1 MAQQTPNLLRPTSV
15 SSQLFSVAG
24 ADDQLFRRVLVYV
37 SLLLLA
43 LLIIVP
49 IIKISDNDVQGTS
62 PLPSRYV
69 ELLLEAAPEEL
80 EEAVAAEP
88 EPEDAEEE
96 PELEEAAPE
105 KEPEPE
111 PEPVEEPEETPEEV
125 VEEPTEE
132 PVEETEPEPEPVL
145 DARDQAREEAQ
156 QSGIMSFADEL
167 ADLRDLSDI
176 SEQESSAP
184 LVEANNAAQSESFAP
199 SDTITSS
206 AVQAGSTGIQG
217 NREREVTSTKLAS
230 RSTTRV
236 KDPIS
241 GLAPKTQNT
250 QGNNPKAKAKGRS
263 DEEIRLVFSRHQGS
277 FYRHYNRALREDD
290 SLQGKVVLKFTI
302 APNGRITSVEIL
314 ESELDD
320 EDLEA
325 KILTKVRTMNFGAK
339 DVPPVTTDFTLN
351 FYPT

>member
-1 MAQQTPNLLRPTSV
+1 MAGAPQQPHTL
-15 SSQLFSVAG
+15 SSELFSISG
-24 ADDQLFRRVLVYV
+24 ADDRLFRRITVYV
-37 SLLLLA
+37 SSVLLA
-43 LLIIVP
+43 IILVIPLIKLADDD
-49 IIKISDNDVQGTS
+49 IKGTS

-80 EEAVAAEP
+80 EDATVAEP

-96 PELEEAAPE
+96 PELQEAAPE
-105 KEPEPE
+105 EEQPEPEPE
-111 PEPVEEPEETPEEV
+111 PETTDEPEPEPEEV
-125 VEEPTEE
+125 VEEPT
-132 PVEETEPEPEPVL
+132 PEPEVQQ
-145 DARDQAREEAQ
+145 DIREQAREEAQ
-156 QSGIMSFADEL
+156 QSGIMTFADEL

-176 SEQESSAP
+176 SDAQSSAP
-184 LVEANNAAQSESFAP
+184 LVEADSSATSADSFSP

-206 AVQAGSTGIQG
+206 AIQAGSSGIQG
-217 NREREVTSTKLAS
+217 NREREVTSTKLVS

-241 GLAPKTQNT
+241 GLAPKTQQT
-250 QGNNPKAKAKGRS
+250 QGNNPRAKAVGRS

-320 EDLEA
+320 EELEA

-339 DVPPVTTDFTLN
+339 DVPPVTSDFTLN

>member
-1 MAQQTPNLLRPTSV
+1 MAATPNNASASV
-15 SSQLFSVAG
+15 SSQLFSTSG
-24 ADDQLFRRVLVYV
+24 ADDQLFRRVTFYV
-37 SLLLLA
+37 SAALIAIIILIPLIKLA
-43 LLIIVP
+43 DDDIKGSTP
-49 IIKISDNDVQGTS
+49 I
-62 PLPSRYV
+62 PSRYV

-80 EEAVAAEP
+80 EDATVAEP

-96 PELEEAAPE
+96 PELQEAAPE
-105 KEPEPE
+105 EEPAEPE
-111 PEPVEEPEETPEEV
+111 PEPVEETETEEVPEEV
-125 VEEPTEE
+125 LEEPT
-132 PVEETEPEPEPVL
+132 PEPEPEVQQ
-145 DARDQAREEAQ
+145 DAREQAREEAE
-156 QSGIMSFADEL
+156 QSGIMTFADEL
-167 ADLRDLSDI
+167 ADLRDLSDLADA
-176 SEQESSAP
+176 QSSAP
-184 LVEANNAAQSESFAP
+184 LIEASSDASSAESFSP

-206 AVQAGSTGIQG
+206 AIQAGSTGIQG
-217 NREREVTSTKLAS
+217 NREREVTSTKLVS

-241 GLAPKTQNT
+241 GQALKTQQT
-250 QGNNPKAKAKGRS
+250 QGNNPRAKAQGRS

-325 KILTKVRTMNFGAK
+325 KILTKVRGMNFGAK

>member
-1 MAQQTPNLLRPTSV
+1 MAATPNQASQLAATAGINN
-15 SSQLFSVAG
+15 QLFSTSG
-24 ADDQLFRRVLVYV
+24 ADDQLFRRVTFYV
-37 SLLLLA
+37 SAALLA
-43 LLIIVP
+43 IIILIPLIKLADDDIKGSTP
-49 IIKISDNDVQGTS
+49 I
-62 PLPSRYV
+62 PSRYV

-80 EEAVAAEP
+80 EDATVAEP

-96 PELEEAAPE
+96 PELQEAAPE
-105 KEPEPE
+105 EELAEPE
-111 PEPVEEPEETPEEV
+111 PEPVEEAEAEEV
-125 VEEPTEE
+125 VEEPT
-132 PVEETEPEPEPVL
+132 PEPEAEVQKDL
-145 DARDQAREEAQ
+145 REQAREEAE
-156 QSGIMSFADEL
+156 QSGIMTFADEL
-167 ADLRDLSDI
+167 ADLRDLSDLAD
-176 SEQESSAP
+176 SQSSAP
-184 LVEANNAAQSESFAP
+184 LIEASSDASSAESFSP

-206 AVQAGSTGIQG
+206 AIQAGSTGIQG
-217 NREREVTSTKLAS
+217 NREREVTSTKLVS

-241 GLAPKTQNT
+241 GQALKTQQT
-250 QGNNPKAKAKGRS
+250 QGNNPRAKAQGRS

-302 APNGRITSVEIL
+302 APNGRVTSVEIL

-325 KILTKVRTMNFGAK
+325 KILTKVRGMNFGAK